1 MWGLRVKRGCP
12 RRRGESIMTTTITV
26 KVIYETDQE
35 ADAFV
40 DAIETLDY
48 DGMFPTGA
56 SVQRE
61 VK

>member
-1 MWGLRVKRGCP
+1 
-12 RRRGESIMTTTITV
+12 MTTTITV

-40 DAIETLDY
+40 DAIENLDY

-61 VK
+61 VKS

>member
-1 MWGLRVKRGCP
+1 
-12 RRRGESIMTTTITV
+12 MTTTITV
-26 KVIYETDQE
+26 KVIYETDEE

-40 DAIETLDY
+40 DAIENLDY

-61 VK
+61 LE

>member
-1 MWGLRVKRGCP
+1 
-12 RRRGESIMTTTITV
+12 MTTTITV
-26 KVIYETDQE
+26 KVIYETDEE

-40 DAIETLDY
+40 DAIENLDY

-61 VK
+61 MES

>member
-1 MWGLRVKRGCP
+1 MGGLSEVPECIGA
-12 RRRGESIMTTTITV
+12 GEVMTTTITV

-40 DAIETLDY
+40 DAIEALDY

>member
-1 MWGLRVKRGCP
+1 
-12 RRRGESIMTTTITV
+12 MTTTITV

-40 DAIETLDY
+40 DAIEALDC

-56 SVQRE
+56 SVQRDFE
-61 VK
+61 